1 MNKPGLPARIML
13 IMLSLGIIAVLGA
26 SLKYR
31 LEDHPIVM
39 HIAPQAMR
47 PPQQPVPH
55 PTPGGKAAC
64 RNRAWTPWPKP
75 CRTILNRQR

>member
-47 PPQQPVPH
+47 P
-55 PTPGGKAAC
+55 AAFG
-64 RNRAWTPWPKP
+64 A
-75 CRTILNRQR
+75 